1 MTVTPHD
8 LELGDPRLT
17 HLCTPSSWHTAGGQQ
32 MREGGKGGGGEK
44 GSLLPTESGQQM
56 DHSEGQVLY
65 LFPLPDTLPS
75 GGHTARGP
83 NPFRPLLQ
91 CHLGTAFSQSPS

>member
-1 MTVTPHD
+1 MT
-8 LELGDPRLT
+8 LSLGTCVSLIFAP
-17 HLCTPSSWHTAGGQQ
+17 PAAGTQQ
-32 MREGGKGGGGEK
+32 VGSKCGREGGKGGGGEK
-44 GSLLPTESGQQM
+44 GSLPPTESGQQM

-65 LFPLPDTLPS
+65 LFPSPDTLPS
-75 GGHTARGP
+75 GGHTARAP